1 MNGVD
6 VRIDDRIHTIIDKW
20 EGKPSFLIEIL
31 QDVQR
36 DFRYLPS
43 AVLERISEILDVPL
57 NKIYH
62 IATFFALFSLIP
74 QGKHI
79 ISVCTGTA
87 CHVKGA
93 RALLESFERELK
105 VKCSETTEDMNFT
118 LKEVRC
124 LGCCGLAPVA
134 TVDEEVHGN
143 LKTFRIPRMVKKYS
157 EVKNAEAEN

>member
-1 MNGVD
+1 MSTACLPTD
-6 VRIDDRIHTIIDKW
+6 ARIASIMDKW
-20 EGKPSFLIEIL
+20 DRKPSFLIEIL

-36 DFRYLPS
+36 DFHYLP
-43 AVLERISEILDVPL
+43 AGVLGSVSQSLNVPL
-57 NKIYH
+57 NRIYH

-93 RALLESFERELK
+93 QALLESFERELK
-105 VKCSETTEDMNFT
+105 INCNETTQDMNFT

-124 LGCCGLAPVA
+124 LGCCGLAPV
-134 TVDEEVHGN
+134 VMVNEDVHGN
-143 LKTFRIPRMVKKYS
+143 LKTVRVPRIVKKYS
-157 EVKNAEAEN
+157 ESRDA